1 MKVSAKPTGI
11 SKPVVIFCDCC
22 VPVNQVEGLVSEFP
36 PAHYV
41 FVRKMFPEIVCRDD
55 RKLFLRVHEFSQQ
68 FLSDSQ
74 IFFLTADKK
83 DFLQNISD
91 LEIKDVIRVIIMENV
106 GNVSF
111 ETARIRTK
119 AALQRIFNSCDR

>member
-1 MKVSAKPTGI
+1 MI
-11 SKPVVIFCDCC
+11 ENFFCKRM
-22 VPVNQVEGLVSEFP
+22 NLVSS
-36 PAHYV
+36 
-41 FVRKMFPEIVCRDD
+41 
-55 RKLFLRVHEFSQQ
+55 FLRTVR
-68 FLSDSQ
+68 
-74 IFFLTADKK
+74 FFLTADKT

-91 LEIKDVIRVIIMENV
+91 LEIEDVIRVIIMENV